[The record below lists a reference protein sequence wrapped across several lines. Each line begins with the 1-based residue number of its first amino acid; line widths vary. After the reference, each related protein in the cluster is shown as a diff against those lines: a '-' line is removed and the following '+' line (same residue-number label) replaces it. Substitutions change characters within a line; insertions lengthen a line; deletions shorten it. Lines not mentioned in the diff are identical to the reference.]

1 MQDDDPTV
9 AKAIWKQ
16 VSGNAKKDWPQTR
29 RNLIQ
34 EEVDHQLLEV
44 GIPWFGSLKAT
55 GYYFLGL
62 FLFLIFCV
70 ALF

>member
-9 AKAIWKQ
+9 GKAIWRRL
-16 VSGNAKKDWPQTR
+16 STNAREEWPNAK
-29 RNLIQ
+29 RNFIQ

-55 GYYFLGL
+55 RYYFLGL
-62 FLFLIFCV
+62 FLFMAFCV
-70 ALF
+70 ILF